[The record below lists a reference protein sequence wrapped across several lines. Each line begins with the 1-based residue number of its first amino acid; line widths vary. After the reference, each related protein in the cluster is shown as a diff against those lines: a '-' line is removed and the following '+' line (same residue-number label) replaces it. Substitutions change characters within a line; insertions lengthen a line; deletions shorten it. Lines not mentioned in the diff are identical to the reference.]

1 MRSDWPSMT
10 AGFVCFARG
19 VATAAPITQ
28 ATLADEAARSLLPSP
43 VASLIPRTGAPWA
56 RLMQW
61 PLRVAS
67 AGLVD
72 HLALRSAAIDQA
84 VREAVDAGVSQL
96 VLLGAGLDAR
106 AYRMECLGAVTVF
119 EVDHPASQTY
129 KRDRAQSLSPLAKLV
144 RYVPVDFTKDDLARS
159 LREAGH
165 SAAEPSVWVW
175 EGVTMYLPRE
185 AVSQTLSVV
194 SAASAP
200 NSRLAVTYMS
210 TPAKPI
216 PQGLR
221 RLLDLGLSVVG
232 EPLGANFTREELA
245 ALLQEYG
252 FSVEQ
257 DENSRQWVTRFGGH
271 AQLSLPFRQE
281 RLAVAIKRS

>member
-1 MRSDWPSMT
+1 MT
-10 AGFVCFARG
+10 AGIVCFARG

-43 VASLIPRTGAPWA
+43 IASLIPRTGAPWA
-56 RLMQW
+56 RLAQW

-67 AGLVD
+67 VGLVD

-84 VREAVDAGVSQL
+84 VREAAGVSQL

-106 AYRMECLGAVTVF
+106 AYRLDCLQAVTVF

-129 KRDRAQSLSPLAKLV
+129 KRARAQSLAPLAKSL
-144 RYVPVDFTKDDLARS
+144 RYVPVDFTRDDLARS

-165 SAAEPSVWVW
+165 LATEPSVWVW

-185 AVSQTLSVV
+185 AVAQTLSVL

-200 NSRLAVTYMS
+200 GSRLAVTYMS
-210 TPAKPI
+210 TPNRPL

-221 RLLDLGLSVVG
+221 RLLDLSLSLVG
-232 EPLGANFTREELA
+232 EPLGANFSRREFAE
-245 ALLQEYG
+245 LLQEHG
-252 FSVEQ
+252 FVVEQ
-257 DENSRQWVTRFGGH
+257 DDNSLQWAARFGGN
-271 AQLSLPFRQE
+271 AQLSWPFRQE
-281 RLAVAIKRS
+281 RLALAIKRS

>member
-1 MRSDWPSMT
+1 M
-10 AGFVCFARG
+10 
-19 VATAAPITQ
+19 AACQ
-28 ATLADEAARSLLPSP
+28 
-43 VASLIPRTGAPWA
+43 
-56 RLMQW
+56 
-61 PLRVAS
+61 
-67 AGLVD
+67 
-72 HLALRSAAIDQA
+72 
-84 VREAVDAGVSQL
+84 VS
-96 VLLGAGLDAR
+96 
-106 AYRMECLGAVTVF
+106 
-119 EVDHPASQTY
+119 
-129 KRDRAQSLSPLAKLV
+129 SLSPLVRSL

-165 SAAEPSVWVW
+165 SASEPSVWVW

-185 AVSQTLSVV
+185 AVAQTLSVL

-221 RLLDLGLSVVG
+221 RLLDIGLSVVG

-257 DENSRQWVTRFGGH
+257 DENSRQWVARFAGH